1 MRVGQGYDAHR
12 FGEAG
17 SADSIRLG
25 GIAVPCDRELIAHSD
40 GDVIIHALCDA
51 LLGAA
56 GLGDIG
62 QHFPDSDPQYQDVD
76 SVELLEEVV
85 NMLARRDFGAL
96 NADITLI
103 AQAPRIFDFKDD
115 MRVVLARLLG
125 VEPEAINI
133 KATTTEGMGFIGRK
147 EGLAALATVL
157 IE

>member
-12 FGEAG
+12 FGVSG

-25 GIAVPCDRELIAHSD
+25 GIAVPCDREIIAHSD

-62 QHFPDSDPQYQDVD
+62 QHFPDSDPQYKDAD
-76 SVELLEEVV
+76 STDLLGETVLRLEQLSFRVV
-85 NMLARRDFGAL
+85 NTDV
-96 NADITLI
+96 TLI
-103 AQAPRIFDFKDD
+103 AQTPRIARHKDE
-115 MRVVLARLLG
+115 MRVAIADLLG
-125 VEPEAINI
+125 IKQTAVNI

-147 EGLAALATVL
+147 EGLAALALVL